1 MSRPGR
7 DVAEPPS
14 AVRNNGRVA
23 DIPRSALSRTAR
35 LASLPLSAAGRAT
48 LGLGQRLA
56 GRDRETV
63 NSELQRRTAEQ
74 LFEVLGTLK
83 GGAMKFGQALSI
95 YEAAIPDEYAAPY
108 REALTKLQNAAPA
121 MPPATV
127 HKIMAHQ
134 FGTGWRARFAEFD
147 DDAAAAAS
155 IGQVHRGIWHDGRP
169 VAVKL
174 QYPGADAAL
183 KSDMDQLFRV
193 APLLGMVIPG
203 TEMKPLVAEL
213 RERILEELDYARE
226 ADNQRAFAAGYAGD
240 EKYLVP
246 RVVASAPKAII
257 SEWVDG
263 TSLNRIVANGT
274 REQRDRAGSLL
285 TELHFAAPARVGLL
299 HADPHP
305 GNYLLTD
312 DGRLA
317 VIDFGSVARLPDG
330 APPIIGK
337 VTRLALEGHADLV
350 VEALRGEGFIP
361 PGYHPDPEL
370 LMDYVVPF
378 VEPLRHETF
387 HFTRTW
393 MQAQFARMSDFS
405 SEESR
410 VARHLNLPP
419 SYLLIHRV
427 TLGSVAVM
435 CQLDTNAPFRDI
447 VIEHL
452 AGFHDPL

>member
-1 MSRPGR
+1 MIGAAPTVSH
-7 DVAEPPS
+7 
-14 AVRNNGRVA
+14 NGRVA
-23 DIPRSALSRTAR
+23 DIPKGALNRTAR

-48 LGLGQRLA
+48 LGLGQRLV
-56 GRDRETV
+56 GRDRDTV
-63 NSELQRRTAEQ
+63 SSELQRRTAEQ

-108 REALTKLQNAAPA
+108 REALTKLQNAAPP

-127 HKIMAHQ
+127 HKILAQQ

-147 DDAAAAAS
+147 DTAAAAAS

-193 APLLGMVIPG
+193 APLLGMVVPG

-263 TSLNRIVANGT
+263 TSLNRIVATGT
-274 REQRDRAGSLL
+274 REQRDLAGSLL

-330 APPIIGK
+330 APRIIGQ
-337 VTRLALEGHADLV
+337 VTRLALEGHVDLV

-405 SEESR
+405 TEESR

-435 CQLDTNAPFRDI
+435 CQLDTNAAFRAI
-447 VIEHL
+447 VSEHL